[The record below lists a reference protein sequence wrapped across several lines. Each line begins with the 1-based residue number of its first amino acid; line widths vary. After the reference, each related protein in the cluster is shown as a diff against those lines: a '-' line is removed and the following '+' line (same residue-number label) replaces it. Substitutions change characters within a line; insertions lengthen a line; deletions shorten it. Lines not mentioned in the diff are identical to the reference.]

1 MLKINDIVY
10 MDKTYLLD
18 ASYNDADF
26 LKRCDDY
33 IRLEDYI
40 IGLNKFYEAIR
51 VDPGYGFD
59 NYNKDIIQ
67 LCEADL
73 DDNIRKLVSSSRI
86 IYYGYYSMSKDDIVC
101 IHDLMLKF
109 QEGEL
114 YGTYLAINKFVIKA
128 CHNKGIH
135 TEKVVIFNEDKVGY
149 ILENP
154 MIAMLR
160 YYIKDMV

>member
-10 MDKTYLLD
+10 MDKTYILD
-18 ASYNDADF
+18 ASYNDDDF

-33 IRLEDYI
+33 IRLENYI
-40 IGLNKFYEAIR
+40 IGLNKIDKAIH

-59 NYNKDIIQ
+59 NYNKNIIQ

-73 DDNIRKLVSSSRI
+73 SDNIRRLVSASHT
-86 IYYGYYSMSKDDIVC
+86 IYYGYYSMTEDDITC
-101 IHDLMLKF
+101 ISDLMSKF

-114 YGTYLAINKFVIKA
+114 YGTCLALNKFVIEA
-128 CHNKGIH
+128 CNNKGIR
-135 TEKVVIFNEDKVGY
+135 TEKIVIFNEDKVGC

-160 YYIKDMV
+160 YYIKDLV